1 MMQNF
6 HRQNFNEL
14 MIFNPTKL
22 AGAFTI
28 DVQPFQDSRG
38 FFTRTFCEKE
48 FAEHDLVQHFVQANH
63 SGTHGKG
70 VIRGMHFQH
79 APHGEVKLVK
89 CVQGA
94 IFDVVIDV
102 RAGSP
107 TFLQWFGAELTAENK
122 RMMYVPAGFAHG
134 FQSLSD
140 YSEITYMVSAFYN
153 KESEGGVKYDDAK
166 VNIEWP
172 LPVSLVSDKDLNIP
186 LIDASFTG
194 VTL

>member
-1 MMQNF
+1 
-6 HRQNFNEL
+6 
-14 MIFNPTKL
+14 MIFNPLYLK
-22 AGAFTI
+22 GAFTI

-48 FAEHDLVQHFVQANH
+48 FVGNGLVQHFVQANH

-79 APHGEVKLVK
+79 DPFCEVKLVK
-89 CVQGA
+89 CVQGG
-94 IFDVVIDV
+94 IFDVIIDV

-107 TFLQWFGAELTAENK
+107 TFLQWFGAEISAENK

-153 KESEGGVKYDDAK
+153 KESERGIRYDDTAVK
-166 VNIEWP
+166 IEWP
-172 LPVSLVSDKDLNIP
+172 LPVSLVSDKDQAIP
-186 LIDASFTG
+186 LIDSAFKG
-194 VTL
+194 VILK

>member
-1 MMQNF
+1 
-6 HRQNFNEL
+6 
-14 MIFNPTKL
+14 MIFNPSTL
-22 AGAFTI
+22 SGAYTI
-28 DVQPFQDSRG
+28 DVQPFQDNRG

-48 FAEHDLVQHFVQANH
+48 FAEYNLIQHFVQANH

-79 APHGEVKLVK
+79 SPHCEVKLVK

-94 IFDVVIDV
+94 IFDAIVDV
-102 RAGSP
+102 RKNSP
-107 TFLQWFGAELTAENK
+107 TFLQWFGAELSAENK

-153 KESEGGVKYDDAK
+153 KESEGGIKYDDPR

-172 LPVSLVSDKDLNIP
+172 LTVSLVSEKDMCIP
-186 LIDASFTG
+186 LIDADFSG
-194 VTL
+194 VII

>member
-1 MMQNF
+1 
-6 HRQNFNEL
+6 

-48 FAEHDLVQHFVQANH
+48 FAAQGLVQHFVQANH
-63 SGTHGKG
+63 SGTQGKG

-89 CVQGA
+89 CVQGS
-94 IFDVVIDV
+94 IFDVIVDV

-107 TFLQWFGAELTAENK
+107 TFLQWFGAELNAENK

-140 YSEITYMVSAFYN
+140 YSEITYLVSAFYN
-153 KESEGGVKYDDAK
+153 KESEGGIKYDDAA
-166 VNIEWP
+166 VGIEWP
-172 LPVSLVSDKDLNIP
+172 VAVSLVSDKDLKIP
-186 LIDASFTG
+186 LIDASFSG